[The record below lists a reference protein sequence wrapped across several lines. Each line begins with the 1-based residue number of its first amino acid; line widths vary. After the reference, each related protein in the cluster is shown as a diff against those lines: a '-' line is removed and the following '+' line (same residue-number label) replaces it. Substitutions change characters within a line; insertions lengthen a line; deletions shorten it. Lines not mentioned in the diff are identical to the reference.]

1 MKTYIGIDLGTSGVK
16 LLLLNEDGK
25 ILNIV
30 TKDYPIFYR
39 QKNHSSQNPED
50 WFCQTIE
57 GLKELLINQNTD
69 DVCAISFGGQMHGLV
84 ILDKDDNVIRPAIL
98 WNDGRSTLETEYLN
112 NNIGKNNIAKYTGNI
127 AYPGFTAPK
136 ILWIYN
142 NEKENFDKINKIMLP
157 KDYLIYRLSGV
168 FATDVS
174 DASGLLL
181 LDVKNRKYSQE
192 MLDICHINQSML
204 PKLYESFECV
214 GTIKKEIADELKLKS
229 SVKIVAGAGDNAAA
243 AIGTNTIKDG
253 SANISLGTSGTIF
266 IPSSKFIMDKNNSLH
281 SFCDASNKYHLMGCI
296 LSAASC
302 RKWWIEEILKTND
315 YIEDENLLC
324 DSDIIFLPYL
334 VGERSPHNDVN
345 IRGSFMNLSMN
356 STRGQMSKAIMEG
369 VIFAIKDCLE
379 IANENGI
386 CPQEATICGG
396 GAKSEK
402 WKQMAA
408 DILNIPI
415 KVLKTEQGPS
425 FGAAIL
431 AMVGDGLYK
440 DVSSAA
446 NDIVEVERIIYPDIN
461 KQKYYQEKY
470 HKFHSLYPL
479 IKNW

>member
-98 WNDGRSTLETEYLN
+98 WNDGRSILETEYLN

-446 NDIVEVERIIYPDIN
+446 NEIVEVERIIYPNIN
-461 KQKYYQEKY
+461 KQKYYQDKY
-470 HKFHSLYPL
+470 RKFHSLYPL

>member
-98 WNDGRSTLETEYLN
+98 WNDGRSILETEYLN

-229 SVKIVAGAGDNAAA
+229 SVNIIAGAGDNAAA

-379 IANENGI
+379 IANKNGI

-446 NDIVEVERIIYPDIN
+446 NDIVEVERIIYPNIN
-461 KQKYYQEKY
+461 KQKYYQDKY
-470 HKFHSLYPL
+470 YKFHSLYPL